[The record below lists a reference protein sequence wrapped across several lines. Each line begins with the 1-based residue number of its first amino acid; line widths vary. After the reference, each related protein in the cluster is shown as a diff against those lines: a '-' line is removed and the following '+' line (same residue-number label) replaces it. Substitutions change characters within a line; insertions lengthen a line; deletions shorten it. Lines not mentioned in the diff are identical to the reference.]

1 MRNVSILGATGSIG
15 TQTLDVIRK
24 SKDDLR
30 LIGISANVSVKKVI
44 EIIEEFNILYV
55 AMMDKNSAEEIKSYC
70 IDNNKKIQVYD
81 GIEGLNKIAT
91 LDEIDIVV
99 TSVVGMIGL
108 EPTIKAIEA
117 KKDIALANKETLV
130 VAGEIVMRKAREY
143 NVKILPV
150 DSEHGAIFQS
160 LQGNDLKTLRKI
172 ILTASGGPFRGK
184 TTNDL
189 LDIKVED
196 ALKHPKWNMGRKI
209 SIDSATLMNKGLE
222 VIEAH
227 WLFNCDYDNIQV
239 VVHPQSIVHSMV
251 EYSDGSIIAQLGAQ
265 DMRLPIQY
273 AINYAKRKELISDTI
288 DFYNISQL
296 TFEKPDMDTFKALKL
311 AYEAGKVGGLMPTI
325 LNGAN
330 EACVELFLEKKI
342 KFLDIANIIEECMR
356 IFKDKSNNEMTI
368 ENVIK
373 LDKEVKEHVRNSGN

>member
-1 MRNVSILGATGSIG
+1 MRNISILGATGSIG
-15 TQTLDVIRK
+15 TQALDVIRK
-24 SKDDLR
+24 SKEELR
-30 LIGISANVSVKKVI
+30 LIAISANTSVKKVI

-55 AMMDKNSAEEIKSYC
+55 AMMHKKSAEEIKRYC
-70 IDNNKKIQVYD
+70 YDNNKNIEVYD
-81 GIEGLNKIAT
+81 GITGLNKIAT
-91 LDEIDIVV
+91 LKEIDIVV

-130 VAGEIVMRKAREY
+130 VAGEIVMKKAKEY

-150 DSEHGAIFQS
+150 DSEHSAIFQS
-160 LQGNDLKTLRKI
+160 LRGNDLKTLKKI

-184 TTNDL
+184 TTNEL
-189 LDIKVED
+189 VDIKVED

-227 WLFNCDYDNIQV
+227 WLFDCDYDNIQV

-251 EYSDGSIIAQLGAQ
+251 EYNDGSIIAQLGAQ

-273 AINYAKRKELISDTI
+273 AINYTERKELVADTI

-296 TFEKPDMDTFKALKL
+296 TFEKPDMDTFKSLKL
-311 AYEAGKVGGLMPTI
+311 AYKAGKIGGLMPTI

-342 KFLDIANIIEECMR
+342 KFLDIADTIEKGMAV
-356 IFKDKSNNEMTI
+356 FKDRSSDELTI
-368 ENVIK
+368 ENIIK
-373 LDKEVKEHVRNSGN
+373 LDKEVKEYVMSIDI

>member
-368 ENVIK
+368 ENIIK